1 MCHTHCAMKKKK
13 VTINIK
19 KNMHTYNNFKL
30 YFFSTKNFQKKICV
44 VSFLPSEYEK
54 QKKLTY
60 VLLQLFETLLKV
72 FLCHYSKDESLLKTM
87 KRIPKNE
94 KSPV

>member
-1 MCHTHCAMKKKK
+1 
-13 VTINIK
+13 
-19 KNMHTYNNFKL
+19 MHTYNNFKL
-30 YFFSTKNFQKKICV
+30 YFFSTTNFPKKNYV

-72 FLCHYSKDESLLKTM
+72 FLCHYSKGELFSKIWSNHIFVNFFECWETSDWLL
-87 KRIPKNE
+87 
-94 KSPV
+94 S